1 MLKFKRGGIDADEL
15 TLCRKKNEKLAARVD
30 GPFQVETPH
39 GLVGCEDGYVVME
52 DDGNIGLMEKRV
64 FEKQFEPVDGEIMSV
79 LSDNEKSPTPTPTPT
94 PTPKDENF
102 LNDTDADAEQIDES
116 GKDPF

>member
-79 LSDNEKSPTPTPTPT
+79 LSDNEDASAQKQEMPHAPPT
-94 PTPKDENF
+94 DEQF
-102 LNDTDADAEQIDES
+102 LNDAEAES